1 MVVHP
6 VCFSRI
12 TIISLDILLFVFFSH
27 LHGYTYFP
35 LQTLWI
41 ALLYLRFTISVYD
54 LKQDI
59 LCDNVTVKLSQ
70 LKEAAENLR
79 QQFEEVLEKIYESF
93 NGVDVEILKIRINYF
108 LQPEEES
115 VREHLDKLQLITSR
129 SAVLNFLIN
138 RRFLGYLNYELIKV
152 FENNDEVISA
162 IEEYEQKHKALFS
175 AITFSTL
182 VELFRQCP
190 KLAPVS
196 PVGLPEFQIH
206 LEDPWENKTVY
217 DLKEVF
223 EENMISRWPSYL
235 IIKSI
240 SCECVILTYTVLPIL
255 VPAILK
261 DLGNSQLVK
270 RLERKGI
277 KMEFLSQQVIQMH
290 FD

>member
-1 MVVHP
+1 M
-6 VCFSRI
+6 
-12 TIISLDILLFVFFSH
+12 
-27 LHGYTYFP
+27 
-35 LQTLWI
+35 
-41 ALLYLRFTISVYD
+41 
-54 LKQDI
+54 KQDI
-59 LCDNVTVKLSQ
+59 LCDNVTVKINQ
-70 LKEAAENLR
+70 LKEAAEDLR

-108 LQPEEES
+108 LQPEKES

-152 FENNDEVISA
+152 FENNDEVNSA

-182 VELFRQCP
+182 VELFRQYP

-196 PVGLPEFQIH
+196 PVGLPEFKIH
-206 LEDPWENKTVY
+206 LEDPWEDKTIY

-223 EENMISRWPSYL
+223 EENMISKWPSYL
-235 IIKSI
+235 IIKKI
-240 SCECVILTYTVLPIL
+240 SCECVILTHTVLPIL

-270 RLERKGI
+270 KLDIKGI
-277 KMEFLSQQVIQMH
+277 KMESLSQQVIEMH